1 MVPKKSTDILRS
13 SRIVRA
19 EEVLHSDDVP
29 PIVREAH
36 HLLRS
41 EIVSMRMAREIA
53 KNKPEPEA
61 KTTHPAAVGLSVGGA
76 KEVVD
81 YFLVLASTGDPYAK
95 DLLEMSFVDGGLTA
109 IIATIAAW
117 ITKPKP
123 KKKGRKNV

>member
-13 SRIVRA
+13 SRIIRA
-19 EEVLHSDDVP
+19 EEMLHSDDVP

-36 HLLRS
+36 QVLRS

-53 KNKPEPEA
+53 KHKPEPEA

-81 YFLVLASTGDPYAK
+81 YFLALASTGDPYAK

>member
-13 SRIVRA
+13 SRIIRA
-19 EEVLHSDDVP
+19 EEMLHSDDVP

-36 HLLRS
+36 QILRS

-81 YFLVLASTGDPYAK
+81 YFLALASTGDPYAK

>member
-19 EEVLHSDDVP
+19 EEVLHEGDVP

-36 HLLRS
+36 QILKS
-41 EIVSMRMAREIA
+41 EIVSMRMSREIA
-53 KNKPEPEA
+53 KNKPDER
-61 KTTHPAAVGLSVGGA
+61 KNNGTHPAVTGLSVGGA

-81 YFLVLASTGDPYAK
+81 YFLFLAATGDPYAK

-109 IIATIAAW
+109 LIATIAAW
-117 ITKPKP
+117 ISKPT
-123 KKKGRKNV
+123 KKGRKK

>member
-13 SRIVRA
+13 SKIIRA
-19 EEVLHSDDVP
+19 EEMLHSNDVP

-36 HLLRS
+36 QVLRS
-41 EIVSMRMAREIA
+41 EIVAMRLAREIA

-61 KTTHPAAVGLSVGGA
+61 ETTRPAAVGLSVGGA

-95 DLLEMSFVDGGLTA
+95 DLLEMPFVDGGLTA

-123 KKKGRKNV
+123 KKKGKKNV

>member
-13 SRIVRA
+13 SRIIRA
-19 EEVLHSDDVP
+19 EEMLHSDDVP

-36 HLLRS
+36 QVLRS

-81 YFLVLASTGDPYAK
+81 YFLALASTGDPYAK